1 MGSGDGSPPAGSR
14 GRAPGAGFGSPQK
27 WSDFFYA
34 FRVKIGL
41 KVVISME
48 NLWNSEKVQ

>member
-27 WSDFFYA
+27 WSDFFMHLE
-34 FRVKIGL
+34 L
-41 KVVISME
+41 K
-48 NLWNSEKVQ
+48 LG